1 LEGWKY
7 HEATR
12 VGQCGSPL
20 IVDNAQI
27 NGKIV
32 GIHVSGGKKHKI
44 GMSVLLCREMI
55 ENLLPEIM
63 KPMMEGNGVE
73 SMEEMEIQCMTG
85 LVPTGNQSLIGFVY
99 KEESLYQMDKTD
111 LQKSPIHDVL
121 FKHTKEPAVLSP
133 KDLRF
138 DQSYPTP
145 RARGLDKFG
154 KGFKPLNMH
163 NMTKIRNV
171 MIHKFVNFIKDK
183 PLGMLTVGEAINGI
197 PGEVEGLNVRT
208 SPGYPYT
215 LNKPGNQPGK
225 LGYLVNVGTDQ
236 EPYYEPTPFMA
247 EEIAKV
253 LKTYMEGGETYCNFY
268 ADCLKDELRNLEK
281 IKQGKTRTFNN
292 CNMAQ
297 LIVRTMFYGRLLA
310 YYKQMGLE
318 MQHALGLDIFGEGM
332 TMIQLELN
340 NKNASQ
346 RINYDVEQWD
356 GKAMRAVLIHSA
368 WEMLAASEFILTHDK
383 IVYQARQRNSYAS
396 TQRIHINGNIVYEA
410 YDGEASGDKGTIE
423 INSIAH
429 VQAEGMVYLDLA
441 EEAGVEKTAE
451 DFFKDVAAA
460 FMGDDATLA
469 PVPHI
474 TDWYNPTSVQRGWF
488 NTIGCTLTDPKKN
501 PTMTWLKPGEADF
514 LKCVPIKDS
523 KFRYFAAIDTETIQ
537 ELFNWIRPSEN
548 ELEEETMAVHVKE
561 AFRFAFHHGEEYYE
575 SLRKRYN
582 RVAREYD
589 QIIWTKSY
597 EDCYDEWREN
607 FE

>member
-1 LEGWKY
+1 LDKNHTQEVESLKRSMVIISIEGRESNAIMLGEHWILTPRHIVDCKGSAFELIIYKGTLEFRGFIRKKDIRFGEIVENAMDYKSDLYDAFQDFAIFNVRSTGVPACRKIINHFASAAELGRADGCPATLLTREREGFERSRMRKIISIGSYCHEPSENNELGIAYCVLEGWKY

-183 PLGMLTVGEAINGI
+183 PLGMLTVG
-197 PGEVEGLNVRT
+197 
-208 SPGYPYT
+208 
-215 LNKPGNQPGK
+215 
-225 LGYLVNVGTDQ
+225 
-236 EPYYEPTPFMA
+236 
-247 EEIAKV
+247 
-253 LKTYMEGGETYCNFY
+253 
-268 ADCLKDELRNLEK
+268 
-281 IKQGKTRTFNN
+281 
-292 CNMAQ
+292 
-297 LIVRTMFYGRLLA
+297 
-310 YYKQMGLE
+310 
-318 MQHALGLDIFGEGM
+318 
-332 TMIQLELN
+332 
-340 NKNASQ
+340 
-346 RINYDVEQWD
+346 
-356 GKAMRAVLIHSA
+356 
-368 WEMLAASEFILTHDK
+368 
-383 IVYQARQRNSYAS
+383 
-396 TQRIHINGNIVYEA
+396 
-410 YDGEASGDKGTIE
+410 
-423 INSIAH
+423 
-429 VQAEGMVYLDLA
+429 
-441 EEAGVEKTAE
+441 
-451 DFFKDVAAA
+451 
-460 FMGDDATLA
+460 
-469 PVPHI
+469 
-474 TDWYNPTSVQRGWF
+474 
-488 NTIGCTLTDPKKN
+488 
-501 PTMTWLKPGEADF
+501 
-514 LKCVPIKDS
+514 
-523 KFRYFAAIDTETIQ
+523 
-537 ELFNWIRPSEN
+537 
-548 ELEEETMAVHVKE
+548 
-561 AFRFAFHHGEEYYE
+561 
-575 SLRKRYN
+575 
-582 RVAREYD
+582 
-589 QIIWTKSY
+589 
-597 EDCYDEWREN
+597 
-607 FE
+607 